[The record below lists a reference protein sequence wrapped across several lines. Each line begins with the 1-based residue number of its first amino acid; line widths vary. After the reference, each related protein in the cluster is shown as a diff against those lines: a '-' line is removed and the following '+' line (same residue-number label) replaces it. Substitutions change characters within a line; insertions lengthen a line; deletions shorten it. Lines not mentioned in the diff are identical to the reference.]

1 MPENNTED
9 LSLYEQ
15 YYQQHP
21 YYALLK
27 SISDKTVALEV
38 QKNLL
43 SVNLFR
49 IDLNA
54 REIIA
59 PTGYL
64 DFIGVVGE
72 HKAETITFQVDR
84 YYEDVDLA
92 DMTIVIEY
100 VNADGEGRVSPVIA
114 RDFTTFDE
122 KILFDW
128 IIDQDFFRTAGEV
141 QFDVRFYMV
150 GDAQDTNTLNRALV
164 YSLRTRPF
172 VSKVVDTLPIDFEGM
187 EEEYADSF
195 ASQIE
200 TLLGSVQAL
209 EQKINNKELYWIDIT

>member
-1 MPENNTED
+1 MSEYNENTN
-9 LSLYEQ
+9 LYEQ

-27 SISDKTVALEV
+27 SISDKTIALEV

-59 PTGYL
+59 PPGYL

-84 YYEDVDLA
+84 YYEDVDLS

-100 VNADGEGRVSPVIA
+100 VNADGEGRVSPVLA

-128 IIDQDFFRTAGEV
+128 IIDQDFFKTAGEV
-141 QFDVRFYMV
+141 KFDVRFYMI
-150 GDAQDTNTLNRALV
+150 GDAQDNNILNRTMV

-172 VSKVVDTLPIDFEGM
+172 VSHVVDTLPLDWDGM
-187 EEEYADSF
+187 EEQYADSF
-195 ASQIE
+195 ASQLE
-200 TLLGSVQAL
+200 TIIGMNQAL
-209 EQKINNKELYWIDIT
+209 EQKIANKELYWIDIV

>member
-1 MPENNTED
+1 MPENNEN

-27 SISDKTVALEV
+27 SISDKTIALEV

-59 PTGYL
+59 PVGYL

-72 HKAETITFQVDR
+72 HKAETITFEVDR

-100 VNADGEGRVSPVIA
+100 INADGEGRVSPVLA
-114 RDFTTFDE
+114 RDFTTFDG

-150 GDAQDTNTLNRALV
+150 GDAEDNNVLNRALV

-172 VSKVVDTLPIDFEGM
+172 VSQVLDTLPIDFEGM
-187 EEEYADSF
+187 EEQYADSF

-200 TLLGSVQAL
+200 TLIGSTQAL

>member
-1 MPENNTED
+1 MSEYNENTN
-9 LSLYEQ
+9 LYEQ

-27 SISDKTVALEV
+27 SISDKTIALEV

-59 PTGYL
+59 PPGYL

-100 VNADGEGRVSPVIA
+100 VNADGEGRVSPVLA

-128 IIDQDFFRTAGEV
+128 IIDQDFFKTAGEV
-141 QFDVRFYMV
+141 KFDVRFYMI
-150 GDAQDTNTLNRALV
+150 GDAQDNNMLNRTMV

-172 VSKVVDTLPIDFEGM
+172 VSHVVDTLPLDWDGM
-187 EEEYADSF
+187 EEQYADSF
-195 ASQIE
+195 ASQLE
-200 TLLGSVQAL
+200 TIIGMNQAL
-209 EQKINNKELYWIDIT
+209 EQKIANKELYWIDIV

>member
-1 MPENNTED
+1 MAENNTE
-9 LSLYEQ
+9 LNLFEE
-15 YYQQHP
+15 YYRSHP

-27 SISDKTVALEV
+27 DISDKTIAVQN

-49 IDLNA
+49 IDLDA
-54 REIIA
+54 REIIPPA
-59 PTGYL
+59 DYL

-92 DMTIVIEY
+92 DMVIVIEY
-100 VNADGEGRVSPVIA
+100 VNANGEGRVSPIIV
-114 RDFTTFDE
+114 RDFTTFE
-122 KILFDW
+122 NQILFDW
-128 IIDQDFFRTAGEV
+128 IIDADLFATAGTV

-150 GDAQDTNTLNRALV
+150 GDADDQGLNRALV

-172 VSKVVDTLPIDFEGM
+172 VSQVLDTLPLDPDMFT
-187 EEEYADSF
+187 EEYREKFADDLE
-195 ASQIE
+195 A
-200 TLLGSVQAL
+200 LMGSTQAL
-209 EQKINNKELYWIDIT
+209 ERKINEKKFYWTDIV

>member
-1 MPENNTED
+1 MSEYNENTN
-9 LSLYEQ
+9 LYEQ

-27 SISDKTVALEV
+27 SISDKTIALEV

-59 PTGYL
+59 PPGYL

-100 VNADGEGRVSPVIA
+100 VNADGEGRVSPVLA

-128 IIDQDFFRTAGEV
+128 IIDQDFFKTAGEV
-141 QFDVRFYMV
+141 KFDVRFYMI
-150 GDAQDTNTLNRALV
+150 GDAQDNNMLNRTMV

-172 VSKVVDTLPIDFEGM
+172 VSHVVDTLPLDWDGM
-187 EEEYADSF
+187 EEQYSDSF
-195 ASQIE
+195 ASQLE
-200 TLLGSVQAL
+200 TIIGATQAL
-209 EQKINNKELYWIDIT
+209 EQKIANKELYWIDIV